1 MRCDIA
7 GSAYFPRMKLIV
19 QGKQMRV
26 GAGLKR
32 YAEEHVLMPL
42 SRFYDSEAAEL
53 RIEVGKANGH
63 GGESRE
69 VHLTLHMPGKK
80 TIQIEET
87 TPDAYAALDAAA
99 DRLLR
104 TAKKEIARVRD
115 RGSVRARR
123 QLAALKSSPVVE
135 DLPVTAAPRRRRR

>member
-1 MRCDIA
+1 
-7 GSAYFPRMKLIV
+7 MKLIV

-26 GAGLKR
+26 SAGLKR
-32 YAEEHVLMPL
+32 YAEEHVLTPL

-69 VHLTLHMPGKK
+69 VHLTLHMPGRK

-87 TPDAYAALDAAA
+87 TPDAFAALDAAG

-104 TAKKEIARVRD
+104 TAKKEISRSRERTSA
-115 RGSVRARR
+115 RARR
-123 QLAALKSSPVVE
+123 QMEALKSSPIVE
-135 DLPVTAAPRRRRR
+135 DLPVTTPTRRKR

>member
-1 MRCDIA
+1 
-7 GSAYFPRMKLIV
+7 MKLIV

-26 GAGLKR
+26 SAGLKR
-32 YAEEHVLMPL
+32 YAEEHVLLPL

-53 RIEVGKANGH
+53 RVEVGKANGH

-87 TPDAYAALDAAA
+87 TPDAFAALDSAG

-104 TAKKEIARVRD
+104 TAKKEISRSRERTSA
-115 RGSVRARR
+115 RARR
-123 QLAALKSSPVVE
+123 QMVALKSSPVVE
-135 DLPVTAAPRRRRR
+135 DLPTVAVSTRKRR